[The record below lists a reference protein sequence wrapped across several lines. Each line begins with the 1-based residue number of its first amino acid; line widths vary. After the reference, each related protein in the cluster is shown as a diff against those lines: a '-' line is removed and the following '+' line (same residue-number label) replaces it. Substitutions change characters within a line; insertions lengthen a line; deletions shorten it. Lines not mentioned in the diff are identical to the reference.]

1 MVCSVRHGDA
11 YAYYDS
17 PTPPN
22 LRGARRLAGLGTA
35 IDDALPAL
43 PAGARRTGQGVVAR
57 GVLCRK
63 GSSVAL
69 GTVGSDVLSSM
80 VTVALVGGGVLA
92 LYALL
97 TRPR

>member
-1 MVCSVRHGDA
+1 MVCSVRHGAA
-11 YAYYDS
+11 YFYYDS
-17 PTPPN
+17 PTQPF
-22 LRGARRLAGLGTA
+22 RGSACRRVGLGTA

-57 GVLCRK
+57 GVLCRQ
-63 GSSVAL
+63 GTSLVGGL
-69 GTVGSDVLSSM
+69 GTVSGDVVSSV

-97 TRPR
+97 TR